1 MKLSNTVFPAVVL
14 AAVLH
19 ASDADAGERHDHR
32 PPPPPAGDTYNT
44 ASNEFEFSPSVQNEL
59 NNMIKNN
66 NNIEIGDLSHEAR
79 AEVEN
84 WVNAQGG
91 SVEQEF
97 GEGSFS
103 PSSIST
109 LTNTTNVSNEQQQQQ
124 SQINGGNNLSIDG
137 DDYRAFSFTATQG
150 VSSAVL
156 AAAGSC
162 NEINNKGTAFNV
174 GAILG
179 ALGFGTSSGTHE
191 IADERCQVVVA
202 SLEKML
208 RDDEQLHELA
218 YLDKQLDHKT
228 LMRVLD
234 HWLNRPHNPASGE
247 SPAAAVEH
255 AGGILAAAAE
265 VGALRVGLTS
275 AVMAKRDLVNG
286 GKTNPTPEEIY
297 TAALLGGS
305 EDGESILDT
314 QWNLQQER
322 EDARRIQLAQEVQ
335 VITIPSIELPN
346 GVIINI
352 GDRDGDEAAA
362 AARAVEEEARR
373 AAEETDDTTFD
384 PNP

>member
-1 MKLSNTVFPAVVL
+1 MKLSSAIFPTVVL
-14 AAVLH
+14 ATILNV
-19 ASDADAGERHDHR
+19 SDADAREEHRHN

-44 ASNEFEFSPSVQNEL
+44 ASNEFEFSPEVQNEL
-59 NNMIKNN
+59 NGWIKNHN
-66 NNIEIGDLSHEAR
+66 VNGGNRNNIEIGDLSPEAR

-103 PSSIST
+103 PSSLSS
-109 LTNTTNVSNEQQQQQ
+109 LEADLSNTNTNTNTATATNA
-124 SQINGGNNLSIDG
+124 GNNLSIDG

-202 SLEKML
+202 GLNKML

-218 YLDKQLDHKT
+218 YLDRKLDHET
-228 LMRVLD
+228 MMRVLD

-247 SPAAAVEH
+247 SHAAAVEH

-265 VGALRVGLTS
+265 VGALKVGLTS
-275 AVMAKRDLVNG
+275 AVMAKRDLVRG
-286 GKTNPTPEEIY
+286 GNDNPTPEEIY
-297 TAALLGGS
+297 TAALLNDAEGG
-305 EDGESILDT
+305 DSILDK
-314 QWNLQQER
+314 QWALQQAR
-322 EDARRIQLAQEVQ
+322 EDARRIQLAQELQ
-335 VITIPSIELPN
+335 VIKIPAVELSN
-346 GVIINI
+346 GTRLNI
-352 GDRDGDEAAA
+352 GDRAGDEAAA
-362 AARAVEEEARR
+362 EKRLEEA
-373 AAEETDDTTFD
+373 AEPSPGPETR
-384 PNP
+384 